1 MCAIEIDV
9 DGLLLYTFCVYMPC
23 DVNDVMNINEYDD
36 VHVLN
41 TISMMCT
48 KHNAELY
55 MYCR

>member
-23 DVNDVMNINEYDD
+23 DVNVVMNISEYDD
-36 VHVLN
+36 ALN